1 VLLLHFRCCVFA
13 VVFQIGSELFR
24 LPLGLVLVK
33 TSVVMA
39 GSPKEKSFTTPK
51 FALPTFE
58 RKAIENLPRW
68 QSSVLLWLQA
78 FTAGIQRPMAL
89 SLRFCWNCRLNSARL
104 LASSISWE
112 TIHDDSIGS

>member
-39 GSPKEKSFTTPK
+39 GSPKEKSFTT
-51 FALPTFE
+51 
-58 RKAIENLPRW
+58 
-68 QSSVLLWLQA
+68 Q
-78 FTAGIQRPMAL
+78 
-89 SLRFCWNCRLNSARL
+89 SLRCPRLSERRLRIYRGGKVAFCFGCRRL
-104 LASSISWE
+104 QREFNDRWL
-112 TIHDDSIGS
+112 